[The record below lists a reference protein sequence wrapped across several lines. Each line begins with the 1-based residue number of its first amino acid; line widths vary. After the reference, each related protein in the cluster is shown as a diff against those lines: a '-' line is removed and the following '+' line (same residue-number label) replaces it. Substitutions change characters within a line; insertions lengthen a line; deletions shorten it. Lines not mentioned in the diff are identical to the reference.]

1 MPTIRFLR
9 HPRTDGRAT
18 YRVTV
23 RHARGDA
30 AAAAVP
36 GYLLVVDAPSR
47 RVAGEAAEHAAEV
60 AHGGMFEAISVRRAP
75 VAAPADLTV

>member
-1 MPTIRFLR
+1 MPTIRFFRLAR
-9 HPRTDGRAT
+9 ADGRAT

-23 RHARGDA
+23 RHAHDA
-30 AAAAVP
+30 AAPAVP
-36 GYLLVVDAPSR
+36 GYQLIVDAPSR

-75 VAAPADLTV
+75 VAVPADLTV

>member
-9 HPRTDGRAT
+9 HPRADGRAT

-30 AAAAVP
+30 AAAAP

-47 RVAGEAAEHAAEV
+47 RVAGEAAEHAAEA